1 MFRPF
6 SSVSC
11 HDVPPRAKDGQVVIE
26 DPLQETRKI
35 VENMLKYRN
44 DLLLFLVFI
53 SVPPYLSRQGVDIQS
68 IT

>member
-6 SSVSC
+6 SR
-11 HDVPPRAKDGQVVIE
+11 HDVPPRAKDGQVVVE
-26 DPLQETRKI
+26 DPLKEIKKI
-35 VENMLKYRN
+35 VENMLNFRN

-53 SVPPYLSRQGVDIQS
+53 SVPPYLSRQGVVLQS